1 MIRIRLLWVGKAQER
16 YVESGVEHFL
26 RKLRPYAKV
35 ECETLKPAKSGRPEQ
50 RRAQETEVLLARLE
64 PTQRT
69 VLLDERGERRS
80 SENLARWLGQET
92 AQGASRW
99 TFVVGGAYGVERNW
113 LPDTVQTLRLSDLT
127 MNHQLVRLVLLE
139 QLYRAFTI
147 QRGEPYHHA

>member
-69 VLLDERGERRS
+69 VLLDERGKRRS
-80 SENLARWLGQET
+80 SENLARWLEQET

-99 TFVVGGAYGVERNW
+99 TFVVGGAYGVERDW

>member
-35 ECETLKPAKSGRPEQ
+35 ECETLKPVKSGRPEQ
-50 RRAQETEVLLARLE
+50 RRAQETEALLARLE

-69 VLLDERGERRS
+69 VLLDERGERRN
-80 SENLARWLGQET
+80 SENLARWLEQET

-99 TFVVGGAYGVERNW
+99 TFVIGGAYGVERDR

>member
-80 SENLARWLGQET
+80 SENLARWLEQET

-113 LPDTVQTLRLSDLT
+113 LPDTVQTLRL
-127 MNHQLVRLVLLE
+127 
-139 QLYRAFTI
+139 
-147 QRGEPYHHA
+147 

>member
-26 RKLRPYAKV
+26 RKLRPYARI
-35 ECETLKPAKSGRPEQ
+35 ECKTLKPAKSGNSEQ
-50 RRAQETEVLLARLE
+50 RRAQETGGLLARLDPAE
-64 PTQRT
+64 RT
-69 VLLDERGERRS
+69 VLLDERGECRS
-80 SENLARWLGQET
+80 SENLARWLEQET
-92 AQGASRW
+92 VQGASRW
-99 TFVVGGAYGVERNW
+99 TFVVGGAYGVEQERFPN
-113 LPDTVQTLRLSDLT
+113 TVQTLRLSDLT

>member
-80 SENLARWLGQET
+80 SENLARWLEQET

-99 TFVVGGAYGVERNW
+99 TFVVGGAYGVERDW

>member
-80 SENLARWLGQET
+80 SENLARWLEQET